1 MEKIQT
7 DNAKKEIPKKK
18 VKKNSKLKALK
29 ATTLGALDT
38 SLTAKQQLY
47 KDREI
52 KSIKKSQSY
61 KMGQNSS
68 IFNLALVAKKYNIN
82 TEDEKVMIITEEEQ
96 PAVPEEV
103 N

>member
-1 MEKIQT
+1 
-7 DNAKKEIPKKK
+7 
-18 VKKNSKLKALK
+18 
-29 ATTLGALDT
+29 
-38 SLTAKQQLY
+38 
-47 KDREI
+47 
-52 KSIKKSQSY
+52 
-61 KMGQNSS
+61 MGQNSS